1 MGYEFIMVEE
11 KDGIGRITL
20 NKPPINILDIAM
32 MKEITRALE
41 GFQDKN
47 LKALVIAAEGKAF
60 SAGVDVSEHT
70 EELVEEMIH
79 VFHEIF
85 SQFQSLEC
93 PIVALVNGAALGG
106 GCEVAIFCDI
116 VIASEKAKFGQPEIK
131 VGVFPPVAAAIMP
144 RLIPGRKALELLLTG
159 ENVNAEEAKQ
169 LGIVSHILPVENFD
183 AAANQWVQDNI
194 ANKSAVVLR
203 LTKKAFTEGFRLNYP
218 DSIISIEDIYLN
230 QLMKTK
236 DANEGLK
243 AFLEKREPK
252 WSDE

>member
-1 MGYEFIMVEE
+1 MAYEFIIVEE
-11 KDGIGRITL
+11 KDGIGRITF
-20 NKPPINILDIAM
+20 NKPPINVLDIAM
-32 MKEITRALE
+32 MREINRAMGE
-41 GFQDKN
+41 FKGKN
-47 LKALVIAAEGKAF
+47 LKALVIAAGGKAF

-70 EELVEEMIH
+70 EEKVEEMIH

-85 SQFQSLEC
+85 SNFQELEC
-93 PIVALVNGAALGG
+93 PTVALVNGAALGG

-159 ENVNAEEAKQ
+159 ENVKAEEAKQ

-183 AAANQWVQDNI
+183 EEANKWVQENL
-194 ANKSAVVLR
+194 ANKSAVVLS
-203 LTKKAFTEGFRLNYP
+203 LTKKAFTAGFRLNYP
-218 DSIISIEDIYLN
+218 DSIIAIEDIYLN

-236 DANEGLK
+236 DAHEGLN

-252 WSDE
+252 WKDE